1 MISPLHLHFM
11 QRPHKIIHRK
21 ILDIIMLAVI
31 NYNCVEA
38 WHCVICKLDPFLGQ
52 FKSRNS
58 YYIHAAMM
66 TRLETETKP
75 DLIYSSCLTFKRY
88 DDCTVPVNF
97 YPLYMLESLVRF
109 W

>member
-1 MISPLHLHFM
+1 
-11 QRPHKIIHRK
+11 
-21 ILDIIMLAVI
+21 
-31 NYNCVEA
+31 
-38 WHCVICKLDPFLGQ
+38 
-52 FKSRNS
+52 
-58 YYIHAAMM
+58 M